1 MLRAMFW
8 DNPAFVQE
16 EELLRRMHLLN
27 AQGKGESDEADAI
40 AEASEEPWNKLSPEE
55 RARING
61 MSAALHMLSGEEVYE
76 KTELSQEQ
84 LRAALTEAWQRGDAV
99 QVLSLLRKG
108 PAFLKAYEVAYYRSV
123 CYHALGHVE
132 TARLF
137 HGHADKLA
145 ADAGAPQAVSQFLM
159 TAITDLFNGSAR
171 KGAAAKAMPAA

>member
-1 MLRAMFW
+1 MARPMFAE
-8 DNPAFVQE
+8 NPAFVE
-16 EELLRRMHLLN
+16 EERLTRDLHLLN
-27 AQGKGESDEADAI
+27 AQGKGESEEAEAI
-40 AEASEEPWNKLSPEE
+40 AEASEEPWNSLSAEE
-55 RARING
+55 RARIHAVSG
-61 MSAALHMLSGEEVYE
+61 DLYMLTGEEIYE